1 MLWRPMVGGCNL
13 NRDIRAIVLQAGKWE
28 NLESIEDDGEQKPL
42 HMLPRVWGELVKP
55 ATE

>member
-1 MLWRPMVGGCNL
+1 MVGGCNL

-28 NLESIEDDGEQKPL
+28 NLDGIEDDEDKKPL

-55 ATE
+55 VGG